1 MAAPLGTRTLVF
13 ATVLALTASSAF
25 AITSPASA
33 NSVASDPAPVT
44 IGPKPEND
52 GPKQQV
58 PAFNVSTQQRIHGRA
73 GGTGLVDVHLSRRM
87 GAGVLAKDLSVRIS
101 GPAGFRVTSAAEF
114 TPPCTEPTTKRWT
127 GHAFQRRTTTSNCAP
142 TRATTVNWHPAQS
155 RRRFGHAS
163 QSPTR

>member
-1 MAAPLGTRTLVF
+1 MTAPLGTRTLVF

-114 TPPCTEPTTKRWT
+114 TPPARNRQPNVGLDMRSNGE
-127 GHAFQRRTTTSNCAP
+127 RR
-142 TRATTVNWHPAQS
+142 RATVLLHEQQ
-155 RRRFGHAS
+155 R
-163 QSPTR
+163 